1 MNREV
6 VSINL
11 CKLIDVTPLNNLLST
26 IKFQNNN
33 NTSALN
39 FDDKDIDEIVLDTE
53 ENLKEN
59 DNDDVENKDDDPEV
73 KLNSLNRYGSSIS
86 LQQDNPKSK
95 LK

>member
-11 CKLIDVTPLNNLLST
+11 CKLIEVTPLNNLLST
-26 IKFQNNN
+26 IKFQNN